1 MEDTEEFNSNNNRP
15 RPPVQGQRTMREL
28 LNPPRLSTPS
38 CFMLP
43 PNHDHVTIRPQV
55 VSQLPIFRGTENENP
70 YSHIKEFEDIVSIFR
85 EANTPLEIFRM
96 KLFPLSLKDK
106 AKTWLNSLR
115 PYSIR
120 NWGDLQSVFLQKFFP
135 THRTSA
141 LKKEISNFKAMEDE
155 KFFACWE
162 RFREIVAACPHHGF
176 DNWMLVSYFYEGMA
190 PPMKQLLETMCGGD
204 FMNKNPDEAFQF
216 LDYVA
221 EVSRSWDEPIVK
233 EPSRDRTMNRA
244 RASGVYTLPEGLDVQ
259 AKLATVMRRLDDLE
273 AKGVQEVQIVNDGVT
288 QLCLI
293 CKSTEHGVQSC
304 PTLPAVQDMFT
315 EQANALG
322 TYKQYSSNSPYSNTY
337 NPGWRNHPNLS
348 WRGGNNGQFH
358 SKETDFRVIRLMGS
372 KVFNHKKQ
380 DKRNE
385 DQNRINAQTSQ
396 ELVDIRT
403 TLSQLA
409 VSLSQEKGKFP
420 AQPQK
425 NPRGVNE
432 VSEVQKEDCNALS
445 HSEMGKNTKGPS
457 YLKNKMSVSNHLPFP
472 SAMQRHKVGDK
483 TLEILEVLKQVKINI
498 PLLDMIKQVP
508 AYAKFLK
515 DLCTVK
521 RRIKLSKKAFLTE
534 QIGDS
539 FVERALLDLGA
550 SVNLLPYSIYKQLG
564 LGELKATTITL
575 SLADRSIKVPRGV
588 VEDVLVQVEKFY
600 YPVDFVVLDTEP
612 LKKGMNSVPIILGR
626 PFLATANA
634 LINCRNGL
642 MQLSFGNMTVEM
654 NVFNLCKQPMDHDD
668 VENEEACL
676 IEALVQEH
684 TEKLMEENIDE
695 FFSTIVKEECV
706 QVATE
711 WKEKYTIQSL
721 NSVENDEE
729 SKKEEVEI
737 SKPELKPLP
746 HGLKYVYLEANEEKP
761 VVISATLTEEQEMKL
776 LKVLKENKRAIG
788 WSISDLKGINPL
800 ICTHHIYLEENA
812 KPVRQPQRRL
822 NPLMQDVV
830 RNEVLKLLDAG
841 IIYPISDSSWVSP
854 TQVVPKKSG
863 ITVMKNDEGEL
874 IPTRLTTGWRVCIDF
889 RKLNAVTKKD
899 HFPLPFL
906 DQVLERV
913 AGHDYYC
920 FLDGYSGYFQI
931 AIALEDQEK
940 TTFTCPFGTYAY
952 RRMPFGLCN
961 APATFQRCMLSI
973 FSDMVE
979 RIMEVFMD
987 DLTVYGKTFDD
998 CLLNLKKV
1006 LKRCIENDLV
1016 LNWEKCHF
1024 MATSG
1029 VVLGH
1034 IISKEGIQ
1042 VDPAKIELISKLP
1055 SPTTVKEDAEFIWT
1069 KACQEAFK
1077 RLKSLLTTAPIVR
1090 SPNWSL
1096 PFELMC
1102 DASDYAVGA
1111 VLGQREDGKPYVV
1124 YYASK
1129 TLNDAQKNYTTTE
1142 KELLA
1147 VVFAL
1152 DKFRNY
1158 LLGTSINV
1166 VADHLSRVKVESHFE
1181 EAQINDEFPDDAL
1194 CAVEKLPWF
1203 ANIVNYLATGE
1214 LPSEWNMETKKYF
1227 LSGQNT
1233 MLGMI
1238 HICISFAQIK
1248 LCGDVFQRMNNK
1260 TYCECAMKELVE
1272 VILLQGRLQ
1281 QKFYRVD
1288 SIGQLCSRIVTLI
1301 AKVVHNVNNW
1311 GKSTQEIW
1319 SEHKVSTP
1327 YHPQTNGQ
1335 AELANREIK
1344 RILTKVVNT
1353 TRKDWST
1360 KLSDALWAYRTA
1372 YKTVLGM
1379 SPYRIVYGKACHL
1392 PVELEHRAYWA
1403 IKKMNFDSDQ
1413 AGAKRKYDLN
1423 ELEAYRNES
1432 YECLRNARE
1441 KHKFYHDKLILRR
1454 EFKQGE
1460 KVLLYDSKLHIFPG
1474 KLRSRWNGPYVVKEV
1489 FPYGTVTI
1497 QNPRTGNEFKV
1508 NGQRLKHFI
1517 ERFET
1522 QEENLHFLDGDV
1534 QKG

>member
-28 LNPPRLSTPS
+28 LNPP
-38 CFMLP
+38 
-43 PNHDHVTIRPQV
+43 
-55 VSQLPIFRGTENENP
+55 
-70 YSHIKEFEDIVSIFR
+70 
-85 EANTPLEIFRM
+85 
-96 KLFPLSLKDK
+96 
-106 AKTWLNSLR
+106 
-115 PYSIR
+115 
-120 NWGDLQSVFLQKFFP
+120 
-135 THRTSA
+135 RTSA

-190 PPMKQLLETMCGGD
+190 PPMKTTSR
-204 FMNKNPDEAFQF
+204 
-216 LDYVA
+216 DY
-221 EVSRSWDEPIVK
+221 

-259 AKLATVMRRLDDLE
+259 AKLTTVMRRLDDLE

-348 WRGGNNGQFH
+348 WRGGNNGQFQAARKPI
-358 SKETDFRVIRLMGS
+358 SGS
-372 KVFNHKKQ
+372 KN
-380 DKRNE
+380 KRNE

-409 VSLSQEKGKFP
+409 
-420 AQPQK
+420 
-425 NPRGVNE
+425 
-432 VSEVQKEDCNALS
+432 LS
-445 HSEMGKNTKGPS
+445 HSEMGKNMKGPS
-457 YLKNKMSVSNHLPFP
+457 YLYAETQS
-472 SAMQRHKVGDK
+472 GDK

-534 QIGDS
+534 QVSAIIENKAMVKYKDPGCPTISVQIGDS

-612 LKKGMNSVPIILGR
+612 LKK
-626 PFLATANA
+626 
-634 LINCRNGL
+634 
-642 MQLSFGNMTVEM
+642 VEM

-729 SKKEEVEI
+729 SKRKRFERDKSLDLHASYLFGRECKT
-737 SKPELKPLP
+737 SK
-746 HGLKYVYLEANEEKP
+746 A
-761 VVISATLTEEQEMKL
+761 ATKKL
-776 LKVLKENKRAIG
+776 GE
-788 WSISDLKGINPL
+788 
-800 ICTHHIYLEENA
+800 
-812 KPVRQPQRRL
+812 
-822 NPLMQDVV
+822 
-830 RNEVLKLLDAG
+830 
-841 IIYPISDSSWVSP
+841 P

-863 ITVMKNDEGEL
+863 ITMMKNDEGEL
-874 IPTRLTTGWRVCIDF
+874 IPTRLTT
-889 RKLNAVTKKD
+889 
-899 HFPLPFL
+899 
-906 DQVLERV
+906 
-913 AGHDYYC
+913 
-920 FLDGYSGYFQI
+920 GYFQI

-940 TTFTCPFGTYAY
+940 TTFTCP
-952 RRMPFGLCN
+952 L
-961 APATFQRCMLSI
+961 APMLI
-973 FSDMVE
+973 
-979 RIMEVFMD
+979 
-987 DLTVYGKTFDD
+987 GA
-998 CLLNLKKV
+998 CLLV
-1006 LKRCIENDLV
+1006 FVMHRP
-1016 LNWEKCHF
+1016 HF
-1024 MATSG
+1024 KG

-1055 SPTTVKEDAEFIWT
+1055 SPTTVKENSYGLKHAKNF
-1069 KACQEAFK
+1069 QEAK
-1077 RLKSLLTTAPIVR
+1077 VTPHYCTNL
-1090 SPNWSL
+1090 
-1096 PFELMC
+1096 
-1102 DASDYAVGA
+1102 GA

-1158 LLGTSINV
+1158 LLGTSIVIFTDHSALKYLLNKKDAKARLIRWILLLQEFNIQIKDKQGVENV

-1214 LPSEWNMETKKYF
+1214 LPSEWNMETRSIF
-1227 LSGQNT
+1227 FHGQNT

-1238 HICISFAQIK
+1238 HICISFARIK

-1272 VILLQGRLQ
+1272 VISLQGRLQ

-1301 AKVVHNVNNW
+1301 AKVVHQCQQLGKINTRYQMPQNHICVVEVFDCW
-1311 GKSTQEIW
+1311 GLDFMGPFPPSLKYGVR
-1319 SEHKVSTP
+1319 HKVSTP

-1335 AELANREIK
+1335 AELANREL
-1344 RILTKVVNT
+1344 RESLTKVVNT

-1379 SPYRIVYGKACHL
+1379 SPYRTVYGKACHL

-1474 KLRSRWNGPYVVKEV
+1474 KLRSRWNDPYVVKEV

>member
-1 MEDTEEFNSNNNRP
+1 MEDTEEFNTNNNRP
-15 RPPVQGQRTMREL
+15 RPPVQGQRIMREL
-28 LNPPRLSTPS
+28 LNPPRLSKPS

-43 PNHDHVTIRPQV
+43 PNHDHVTIRLKWCLNYPF
-55 VSQLPIFRGTENENP
+55 LGGLKNENP

-155 KFFACWE
+155 NFLHVGKDSGRLF
-162 RFREIVAACPHHGF
+162 AACPHHGF

-293 CKSTEHGVQSC
+293 W
-304 PTLPAVQDMFT
+304 
-315 EQANALG
+315 

-348 WRGGNNGQFH
+348 WRGEFSTATSTSSSNSSLEDMMREFIQ
-358 SKETDFRVIRLMGS
+358 
-372 KVFNHKKQ
+372 KQ

-534 QIGDS
+534 QVSAIIENKAMVKYKDPGCPTISVQIGDS

-1006 LKRCIENDLV
+1006 LKRCIEKDLV

-1029 VVLGH
+1029 
-1034 IISKEGIQ
+1034 
-1042 VDPAKIELISKLP
+1042 
-1055 SPTTVKEDAEFIWT
+1055 
-1069 KACQEAFK
+1069 
-1077 RLKSLLTTAPIVR
+1077 
-1090 SPNWSL
+1090 
-1096 PFELMC
+1096 
-1102 DASDYAVGA
+1102 
-1111 VLGQREDGKPYVV
+1111 
-1124 YYASK
+1124 
-1129 TLNDAQKNYTTTE
+1129 
-1142 KELLA
+1142 
-1147 VVFAL
+1147 
-1152 DKFRNY
+1152 
-1158 LLGTSINV
+1158 
-1166 VADHLSRVKVESHFE
+1166 
-1181 EAQINDEFPDDAL
+1181 
-1194 CAVEKLPWF
+1194 
-1203 ANIVNYLATGE
+1203 
-1214 LPSEWNMETKKYF
+1214 
-1227 LSGQNT
+1227 
-1233 MLGMI
+1233 
-1238 HICISFAQIK
+1238 
-1248 LCGDVFQRMNNK
+1248 
-1260 TYCECAMKELVE
+1260 
-1272 VILLQGRLQ
+1272 
-1281 QKFYRVD
+1281 
-1288 SIGQLCSRIVTLI
+1288 
-1301 AKVVHNVNNW
+1301 
-1311 GKSTQEIW
+1311 
-1319 SEHKVSTP
+1319 
-1327 YHPQTNGQ
+1327 
-1335 AELANREIK
+1335 
-1344 RILTKVVNT
+1344 
-1353 TRKDWST
+1353 
-1360 KLSDALWAYRTA
+1360 
-1372 YKTVLGM
+1372 
-1379 SPYRIVYGKACHL
+1379 
-1392 PVELEHRAYWA
+1392 
-1403 IKKMNFDSDQ
+1403 
-1413 AGAKRKYDLN
+1413 
-1423 ELEAYRNES
+1423 
-1432 YECLRNARE
+1432 
-1441 KHKFYHDKLILRR
+1441 
-1454 EFKQGE
+1454 
-1460 KVLLYDSKLHIFPG
+1460 
-1474 KLRSRWNGPYVVKEV
+1474 
-1489 FPYGTVTI
+1489 
-1497 QNPRTGNEFKV
+1497 
-1508 NGQRLKHFI
+1508 
-1517 ERFET
+1517 
-1522 QEENLHFLDGDV
+1522 
-1534 QKG
+1534 